1 MNQVAG
7 SIRFNTDSSKLEIY
21 NGNQWWEIDATS
33 PDLRTGGTR
42 GFFISGGVGSKI
54 EFINIATAGNAGDF
68 GDVHYSTSNLDGSS
82 DRTRAVFSGGYGNE
96 ISKLQIETQG
106 NSSDFGDLTAG
117 RGNIHCAAD
126 RTRGLFMGGYSP
138 SNPGGMNNID
148 YVTIQSEGNAIDL
161 VADGEITMEA
171 NWISKFLGSGELS
184 FVNMFSLDIMPKIS
198 GVFQMVKGSIVDACV
213 DQPGIPPAMPPL
225 HIRISNAT
233 TLVGG
238 MADVVSGTT
247 GAHFTFVNTAS
258 GGIAEIV
265 NAAGGA
271 IINQVNNGIASY
283 GVNTGFFAAGCS
295 AGPTQIYGL
304 PVLLN

>member
-1 MNQVAG
+1 
-7 SIRFNTDSSKLEIY
+7 
-21 NGNQWWEIDATS
+21 
-33 PDLRTGGTR
+33 
-42 GFFISGGVGSKI
+42 
-54 EFINIATAGNAGDF
+54 
-68 GDVHYSTSNLDGSS
+68 
-82 DRTRAVFSGGYGNE
+82 
-96 ISKLQIETQG
+96 
-106 NSSDFGDLTAG
+106 
-117 RGNIHCAAD
+117 
-126 RTRGLFMGGYSP
+126 
-138 SNPGGMNNID
+138 
-148 YVTIQSEGNAIDL
+148 
-161 VADGEITMEA
+161 MEA